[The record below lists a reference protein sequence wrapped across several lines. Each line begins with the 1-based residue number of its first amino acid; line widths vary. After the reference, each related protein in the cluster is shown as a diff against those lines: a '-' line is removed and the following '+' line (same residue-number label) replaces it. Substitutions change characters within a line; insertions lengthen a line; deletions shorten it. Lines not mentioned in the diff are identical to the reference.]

1 MKMSDDRKR
10 RRNRQYGR
18 ATKSPGPLTATGL
31 LALQLIRVVVVLLLW
46 WIHDH

>member
-1 MKMSDDRKR
+1 MKMSDDRTR

-18 ATKSPGPLTATGL
+18 ATKSPGPLMATGL
-31 LALQLIRVVVVLLLW
+31 LVLQVIRVVMVLVLW

>member
-1 MKMSDDRKR
+1 MSDDRKR

-31 LALQLIRVVVVLLLW
+31 LVLQLIRVVVVLVLW